1 MGALKSVL
9 KAVEEY
15 KLEAEYPRETLV
27 KRIAQ
32 LEQKKADKKQTA
44 TAAAASNSKPQQQQ
58 SNKRLRP
65 SSATSEAVIA
75 AANPYPPLIQTQ
87 PQVGLA
93 YRAPHMG
100 VAGPYGLAATDSVYN
115 HGGPSSVYNHG
126 GPGLSGTTMG
136 LGGTRGPPRSYYPPE
151 PLVGN
156 SSLYDRP
163 VTYNEYSLSGLPS
176 SYGSSRYP

>member
-15 KLEAEYPRETLV
+15 KLEAEYPCETLV

-32 LEQKKADKKQTA
+32 LEQKKADKKRTA
-44 TAAAASNSKPQQQQ
+44 TTAAALNTKPQQQQ

-65 SSATSEAVIA
+65 SAASSATVI
-75 AANPYPPLIQTQ
+75 AANPYPTLIQTQ
-87 PQVGLA
+87 PQLGLA
-93 YRAPHMG
+93 DRAPYMG
-100 VAGPYGLAATDSVYN
+100 VAGPYGLAATGSVYN
-115 HGGPSSVYNHG
+115 HGCPSSVYNHG
-126 GPGLSGTTMG
+126 GPGLSGTAMG
-136 LGGTRGPPRSYYPPE
+136 LGGTRSPPRSYYPPE

-163 VTYNEYSLSGLPS
+163 ATYNEYFLSGLPS
-176 SYGSSRYP
+176 SYGSSLYP